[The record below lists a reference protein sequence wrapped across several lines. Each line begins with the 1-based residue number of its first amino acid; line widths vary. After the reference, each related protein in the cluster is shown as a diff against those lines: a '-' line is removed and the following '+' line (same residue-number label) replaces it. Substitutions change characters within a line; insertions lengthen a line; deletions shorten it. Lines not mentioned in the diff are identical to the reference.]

1 MALIYK
7 ITNKINCKI
16 YIGKTEKSIER
27 RFKEHCS
34 EFSKDRSKNRPLYRA
49 FAVYGMENFTIEL
62 IEITDKPEEREIFW
76 ISHFNTYR
84 SGYNATKGG
93 DGRSYIDE
101 SAILNFHSLGLSIQL
116 ISEKTGNDRATVAK
130 VIQKHGLDAN
140 PHSHRAKKNK
150 VRCVESGM
158 VFDSQKAVADFLKPV
173 CSNNERDSIA
183 NKISLCCRKI
193 RKTAYGFSW
202 EYVTPL

>member
-62 IEITDKPEEREIFW
+62 IEITDKPEEREMFW
-76 ISHFNTYR
+76 IKFYQSYQK
-84 SGYNATKGG
+84 GYNATLGG
-93 DGRSYIDE
+93 DGKAYIDK
-101 SAILNFHSLGLSIQL
+101 SQILPLYDQGLNSKQIAEQVGCCRDIVFRFLRERGLSTKKYANKGGQ
-116 ISEKTGNDRATVAK
+116 KK
-130 VIQKHGLDAN
+130 VICIETG
-140 PHSHRAKKNK
+140 
-150 VRCVESGM
+150 V
-158 VFDSQKAVADFLKPV
+158 VFDSVSGASMFLV
-173 CSNNERDSIA
+173 SINNKDCDP
-183 NKISLCCRKI
+183 KMYGTHISACCRGK
-193 RKTAYGFSW
+193 RKTILGYSFQYQG
-202 EYVTPL
+202 

>member
-1 MALIYK
+1 MAKIYK
-7 ITNKINCKI
+7 ITNTVNNKA
-16 YIGKTEKSIER
+16 YIGKTNDCIFKRFSEHISESTRER
-27 RFKEHCS
+27 
-34 EFSKDRSKNRPLYRA
+34 SKDRPIYRA
-49 FAVYGMENFTIEL
+49 IKKYGIQNFSLEL
-62 IEITDKPEEREIFW
+62 LEITDKPEEREIFW